1 MLEQP
6 SSTPA
11 RPWRLIAEQASRE
24 FDSGK
29 LADLVR
35 ELNRALDEQGV
46 LRPDGPTPE
55 KKSA

>member
-1 MLEQP
+1 MLDHLP
-6 SSTPA
+6 SKPP
-11 RPWRLIAEQASRE
+11 RPWRVIAEQASRE
-24 FDSGK
+24 FDSAK

-35 ELNRALDEQGV
+35 ELNQALEEQEV